1 MADFKCNSCG
11 DELEFKT
18 GDKIGICPSCGR
30 KQPLPRDNSEEI
42 NRLLEEARR
51 LRHVEKDYDRA
62 RYKYEEV
69 LNIAPDEPLAN
80 WGMVLCHY
88 GIQYADDPI
97 THRKVPTLN
106 RMQVAS
112 ILDNGY
118 YKKACEM
125 SEYEQRVLYEED
137 AKYIDGVQREFHAIA
152 SKEKPYDVFISYKD
166 KVDGTDTKTEDFEIA
181 RQLYEGLFDKGLRVF
196 FSDRTLK
203 DKVGKFEP
211 YIYAALESAPVMI
224 VVGTKKEYFNAEWV
238 RNEWTRYIDRIR
250 NGEKKFIV
258 PVFRDMDIRDIPVEL
273 SAQNQAYDA
282 SKFMDISRLMDKVR
296 EICEERKKAAAPA
309 AAAPA
314 GAGSD
319 RDVWKKNMFTALE
332 NENWR
337 DAAKFAEWILSVEP
351 TYAEAYLA
359 YILIDRRLTRREL
372 LSKQTERFTGD
383 NNYRLL
389 KELASPALMAEM
401 REYEDKIEKNI
412 EQQRREV
419 IYADA
424 IRLLNNANDKR
435 SAEMAAAQ
443 FERVRDYQDAADKIA
458 YCMEYGE
465 QLQQDIDRQK
475 AILNAQTSKGM
486 QDKISGIIG
495 SFGGGK

>member
-1 MADFKCNSCG
+1 MVDFVCNSCG
-11 DELEFKT
+11 DNLEFKI

-30 KQPLPRDNSEEI
+30 KQPLPKDNSEEI

-51 LRHVEKDYDRA
+51 LRFVEKDYDRA

-97 THRKVPTLN
+97 TKKKVPTLN
-106 RMQVAS
+106 RMQNES
-112 ILDNGY
+112 ILDNQY
-118 YKKACEM
+118 YKQACSL
-125 SEYEQRVLYEED
+125 SEYEQRILYEED
-137 AKYIDGVQREFHAIA
+137 ANYIDGVQREFHSIA

-166 KVDGTDTKTEDFEIA
+166 KIDGTDQKTEDFEIA
-181 RQLYEGLFDKGLRVF
+181 RELYEGLFDKGLRVF

-203 DKVGKFEP
+203 DKVGKYEP

-238 RNEWTRYIDRIR
+238 RNEWSRYIDRIR
-250 NGEKKFIV
+250 NGEKKYIV
-258 PVFRDMDIRDIPVEL
+258 PVFKNMDIRDIPVEL

-282 SKFMDISRLMDKVR
+282 SRFMDINRLL
-296 EICEERKKAAAPA
+296 EQIQNICNESKNKNTA

-314 GAGSD
+314 GGGSD
-319 RDVWKKNMFTALE
+319 RDIWKKNIFSCLE
-332 NENWR
+332 QGKWQ
-337 DAAKFAEWILSVEP
+337 DAARYTEWVLSVEP

-359 YILIDRRLTRREL
+359 YIMIDRRIYRRQDLAKE
-372 LSKQTERFTGD
+372 TVRFTGD
-383 NNYRLL
+383 NNYRQL
-389 KELASPALMAEM
+389 KELASPALKAEM

-412 EQQRREV
+412 EQQRRES

-424 IRLLNNANDKR
+424 IRQLNNVHDKR

-443 FERVRDYQDAADKIA
+443 FERVRDYQDSEEKIR
-458 YCMEYGE
+458 YCLEYGE
-465 QLQQDIDRQK
+465 QMQAEADRQK
-475 AILNAQTSKGM
+475 AILDAQASKGM
-486 QDKISGIIG
+486 KDKLSGIVG
-495 SFGGGK
+495 NVGGGR